1 MWLEERSATE
11 LRATSPPAPTDR
23 PPKCP
28 RPRSQAAFR
37 YVLEHQVLGVVVVSP
52 PAAGTLL
59 DGMPQALF
67 SLAWD
72 KVKMAKIDI
81 QLK

>member
-1 MWLEERSATE
+1 M
-11 LRATSPPAPTDR
+11 
-23 PPKCP
+23 
-28 RPRSQAAFR
+28 
-37 YVLEHQVLGVVVVSP
+37 VVVSP

-72 KVKMAKIDI
+72 KVKMAKMGRQELFPVYMIFGNVELDVKSSPESW
-81 QLK
+81 LLVALLPCAWVFSTKKE